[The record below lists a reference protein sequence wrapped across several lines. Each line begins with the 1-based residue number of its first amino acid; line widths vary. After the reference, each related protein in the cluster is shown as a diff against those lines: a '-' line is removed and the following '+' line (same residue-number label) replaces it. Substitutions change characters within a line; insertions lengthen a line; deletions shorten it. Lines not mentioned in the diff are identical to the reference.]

1 MALESGRRRGAR
13 RGVAIVAAAL
23 AGWVLPAAAAAQDA
37 DEAAARAAREIQAAR
52 DRANAAAQAMFDAES
67 RIALLEDEIAET
79 ERQIAALEGEVGTLR
94 ESLAE
99 TAVRR
104 FTGAG
109 VTSNLLLTPIS
120 ATNDQSSAEVYLGA
134 ATGSALVDAD
144 EYDATIEQLGQARAD
159 LERQRAEATSA
170 RDDYERL
177 KEAAEAEV
185 VRLQEIEE
193 QRLKDEAV
201 RRELERQ
208 RQEQLAREAAAAKA
222 AQERQQRENAQ
233 NGGQAAGVANPTV
246 AGDSGATPQSNDNGG
261 GGNDGGGN
269 TGGGGANDGGGGGG
283 GGGGAA
289 PPPPADPAPSGNGMA
304 CPVAGARSFSD
315 TWGAARSGGRRHQG
329 VDMLSPS
336 GTPLVAVESGSVNFK
351 TTRLGGLSV
360 WLSGNSGTRYFYA
373 HLSAFEGSSRSVS
386 RGEVIGYVGS
396 TGNAGTPHLHFEVH
410 PGGGPAVNPYPY
422 VRAAC

>member
-1 MALESGRRRGAR
+1 MGAR
-13 RGVAIVAAAL
+13 RGAAIVAAVL
-23 AGWVLPAAAAAQDA
+23 AAWVLPAAAAAQDS
-37 DEAAARAAREIQAAR
+37 DEAAARAAREIQEAR
-52 DRANAAAQAMFDAES
+52 DRANAAAQAMFDAEAE
-67 RIALLEDEIAET
+67 IAQLEDAIVET
-79 ERQIAALEGEVGTLR
+79 EQQIAALEGEVGTLR

-104 FTGAG
+104 FTGGG
-109 VTSNLLLTPIS
+109 VTSNPLLTPIS
-120 ATNDQSSAEVYLGA
+120 ATNDLSSAEVYLGA

-144 EYDATIEQLGQARAD
+144 EYDATIEELGDARAD
-159 LERQRAEATSA
+159 LERQRAEAGAA
-170 RDDYERL
+170 RDNYEQL
-177 KEAAEAEV
+177 KQNAEAEV

-208 RQEQLAREAAAAKA
+208 RRAQREKEEAEAAAAA
-222 AQERQQRENAQ
+222 ARAAREQQQQQQNA
-233 NGGQAAGVANPTV
+233 GQGDQPAAVANPTAADS
-246 AGDSGATPQSNDNGG
+246 AGTPQSSGNG
-261 GGNDGGGN
+261 GGNDGGG
-269 TGGGGANDGGGGGG
+269 TGGNDGGGDDDGGG
-283 GGGGAA
+283 NDGGAA
-289 PPPPADPAPSGNGMA
+289 PPPPPAPAQSGNGMA
-304 CPVAGARSFSD
+304 CPVAGTRTFSD

-329 VDMLSPS
+329 VDMMSPA
-336 GTPLVAVESGSVNFK
+336 GTPLVAVEGGSVNFK

-360 WLSGNSGTRYFYA
+360 WLAGNSGTRYFYA
-373 HLSAFEGSSRSVS
+373 HLQGFEGSSRSVS